1 MDINGPRGYR
11 HPFTMIPSPVPRPA
25 PGPVTALAPGS
36 VGNLGPG
43 LDVLGLALSGPGDSV
58 TATRAPRPGITVTA
72 TGHPDLPDDPT
83 RHSAALAARQVLT
96 RAGLADTGIT
106 LAVTKG
112 LPLAGGQG
120 GSAAS
125 AVAGAVAV
133 NALLG
138 SPLDVAGLLASAL
151 DAEEAVAGRHADN
164 VAPSL
169 LGGIV
174 LVRSLDPLD
183 VIRLPVPAGLLVVLA
198 QPGQSLTTANA
209 RQVLPAQVPLQ
220 TAIHQSAQVGAI
232 VAALASGD
240 LALLGRAI
248 DDRIAEPVRAHL
260 LPGFR
265 EAREAAIGAGA
276 LGASIS
282 GAGPT
287 AFALCDDPATA
298 RAVAVAMLEA
308 YAAIGVRCRTRV
320 AEVDLDGARVVEG

>member
-1 MDINGPRGYR
+1 
-11 HPFTMIPSPVPRPA
+11 MIPMPAFRPP
-25 PGPVTALAPGS
+25 PGPVTVTAPGS

-43 LDVLGLALSGPGDSV
+43 LDVLGLALAGAGDSV
-58 TATRAPRPGITVTA
+58 TAAHCPGTGVTIA
-72 TGHPDLPDDPT
+72 ASGHPDLPADPD
-83 RHSAALAARQVLT
+83 RHTAALAARQVLQ
-96 RAGLADTGIT
+96 RAGMTDAGIT
-106 LAVTKG
+106 LTVTKG
-112 LPLAGGQG
+112 LPLSGGQG

-138 SPLDVAGLLASAL
+138 APLDTAGLLAAAL
-151 DAEEAVAGRHADN
+151 AAEEAVAGRHADN

-183 VIRLPVPAGLLVVLA
+183 VVPLPVPPGLLVALA
-198 QPGQSLTTANA
+198 QPDQSLRTASA
-209 RQVLPAQVPLQ
+209 RQVLPAQVPLS
-220 TAIHQSAQVGAI
+220 TAIHQAAQVGAI

-240 LALLGRAI
+240 LKLLGRAI

-265 EAREAAIGAGA
+265 EAREAALGAGA
-276 LGASIS
+276 LGSSIS

-287 AFALCDDPATA
+287 VFALCDDPATA
-298 RAVAVAMLEA
+298 RAVSTAMSEA

-320 AEVDLDGARVVEG
+320 AEVDRQGARMEVA